1 MPNGVMWGILG
12 RCYVWIPKESGHGWG
27 QKVRG
32 QKHVQ
37 LIAIDYHAATGT
49 ARTGSRGDQRL
60 KVASRPES
68 GMDSSSLT
76 EDTRVRGT

>member
-1 MPNGVMWGILG
+1 MQIL
-12 RCYVWIPKESGHGWG
+12 KESRRGWG

-32 QKHVQ
+32 WKRVR

-49 ARTGSRGDQRL
+49 AGMGSRGDQRS
-60 KVASRPES
+60 KVASRLES

>member
-1 MPNGVMWGILG
+1 MQ
-12 RCYVWIPKESGHGWG
+12 IPKESRHGWG
-27 QKVRG
+27 RKVRG
-32 QKHVQ
+32 WKRIQ

-60 KVASRPES
+60 KVASRLES
-68 GMDSSSLT
+68 QMDSGGLM

>member
-1 MPNGVMWGILG
+1 MVHVVLPY
-12 RCYVWIPKESGHGWG
+12 CYVRILKESRRGQG

-32 QKHVQ
+32 RKRIQ

-49 ARTGSRGDQRL
+49 ARMGSRGDQRS
-60 KVASRPES
+60 KVASQPES
-68 GMDSSSLT
+68 RTDSSSLT